1 MIRRTA
7 TFVVAAAAVGALAL
21 PAVSGADKNHHGHKP
36 HAKKTSKVE
45 VADDFYSPT
54 DLKIKRNSKV
64 DFKWNPSNTNSHN
77 VVLKKGPKGV
87 KKGCPTK
94 GKDAYSDL
102 ISICNKSGTGA
113 TGIKFKKKFDVKGTY
128 DFICTI
134 HPTVM
139 QLEVK
144 VKK

>member
-1 MIRRTA
+1 MSVKRRA
-7 TFVVAAAAVGALAL
+7 AAVAVAVAAVGALAL
-21 PAVSGADKNHHGHKP
+21 PAVSGADKQP
-36 HAKKTSKVE
+36 HPKKTSKVT

-54 DLKIKRNSKV
+54 DLSIKRNSKV
-64 DFKWNPSNTNSHN
+64 DFKWDPANTNTHN

-94 GKDAYSDL
+94 GKDAFSDL
-102 ISICNKSGTGA
+102 ISKCNKSGSGA
-113 TGIKFKKKFDVKGTY
+113 TGIKFKKKFDVKGDY
-128 DFICTI
+128 HFICTI

-139 QLEVK
+139 QLDVK